1 MSGYQPS
8 RRAVIVIEDSIAPSV
23 NSLRL
28 ACLLLFDLYNKITP
42 HTYYLH
48 FFLLSD
54 PVVLLAVARA
64 LITNIQLS
72 QPY

>member
-8 RRAVIVIEDSIAPSV
+8 QRAVIVIEDSIAPSV

-48 FFLLSD
+48 LSD